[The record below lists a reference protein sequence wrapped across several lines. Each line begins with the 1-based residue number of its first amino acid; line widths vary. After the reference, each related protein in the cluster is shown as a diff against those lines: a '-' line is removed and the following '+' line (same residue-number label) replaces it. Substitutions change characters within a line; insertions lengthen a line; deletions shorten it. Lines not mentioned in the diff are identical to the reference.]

1 MTYDENPIATRRM
14 CSLPR
19 VPARVL
25 SPTLSPRRE
34 QAIRETEYRWVNGTV
49 LHYYFFDRESDGL
62 TVILQ
67 DGTTEWRSWVGDE
80 AQREVVRKAFATWK
94 EVGIGLRFE
103 EVKAP
108 EEAELRIGFMPG
120 DGSWS
125 YVGTYATR
133 IGSAERTM
141 NFEWDLRQD
150 FDVALH
156 EIGHALAMK
165 HEHQNPFSG
174 IEWNEAAVYKAFSD
188 YPNGWDR
195 QKIHDNVIRQLDQ
208 GEVNGS
214 KWDPDSVMH
223 YEFAAGLIS
232 RPEKYRTTALKP
244 HGGLSA
250 HDIATMRSFYPA
262 LSDTELPELRA
273 GRSEPL
279 PTTNGEQLDFV
290 VRPAATRTYQ
300 MRTFGACDSILV
312 LFEEEGGELRYR
324 TTDDDSGDDR
334 NASLSVKLFT
344 GRSYVLRVRMNYTD
358 SSEPPTLMM
367 W

>member
-1 MTYDENPIATRRM
+1 MTHDDNSTTTRRM

-25 SPTLSPRRE
+25 PPGLSPMRAY
-34 QAIRETEYRWVNGTV
+34 AIRETEHQWMNGTV

-62 TVILQ
+62 AVILQ

-80 AQREVVRKAFATWK
+80 AQREAVREAFATWK
-94 EVGIGLRFE
+94 RVGIGLRFE
-103 EVKAP
+103 EVKAR
-108 EEAELRIGFMPG
+108 EEAELRIGFMPE

-125 YVGTYATR
+125 YIGTYATR

-141 NFEWDLRQD
+141 NFGWDVCTD
-150 FDVALH
+150 CDTALH
-156 EIGHALAMK
+156 EIGHALGMT

-174 IEWNEAAVYKAFSD
+174 IEWDEDAVYEAFRD
-188 YPNGWDR
+188 DPNRWDR
-195 QKIHDNVIRQLDQ
+195 EKIHENVIRQLGR

-232 RPEKYRTTALKP
+232 KPEKYRTTGLKP
-244 HGGLSA
+244 RGGLSA
-250 HDIATMRSFYPA
+250 HDITTMRSCYPP
-262 LSDTELPELRA
+262 LTETELPELRA

-290 VRPAATRTYQ
+290 LRPDATRTYQ
-300 MRTFGACDSILV
+300 MRTFGSCDSILV
-312 LFEEEGGELRYR
+312 LFEDDGGNLRHC
-324 TTDDDSGDDR
+324 TADDDSGDDR

-358 SSEPPTLMM
+358 SSEPPTLLM